1 MGLDRSPS
9 PDLPG
14 VPLAPPP
21 PGGGLGNTAKS
32 VSHFP
37 SATDAQERRATR
49 FKHQR
54 AAAKLL
60 PNSRTGLCMWAVASL
75 SYGVDVINNTQ
86 EGRARFSGLQTC
98 GSIWA
103 CPCCSGTVSEQRRRE
118 LNALLAWARK
128 QGLHPVMLTLTAR
141 HSVDHRLAEL
151 LDGMKNAKRR
161 LTTHRTFA
169 KLLRPQLVGYV
180 TATEVTGGGFN
191 GWHPHFH
198 QVMLV
203 RAGSQAEALDLVE
216 KLREP
221 WLASLRAEGLDGSG
235 AAFQVQGATA
245 AGNYVGKWGAAEE
258 LALSGKKSGRAGRSP
273 FQLLADYADQNDA
286 RAGAL
291 FAEFAG
297 VFKGRR
303 QLVWSPGL
311 KKLAGIDEVSDE
323 QAAEDAVRM
332 ANESKHDERVGHF
345 TPKGWS
351 VVRRHRAALLKFA
364 ELAGAAGVDAVV
376 QASKPP
382 SPPLPTGK
390 PGAGAC
396 VAVQAAQGPQ
406 ARGSGGSMHPS
417 GGAP

>member
-1 MGLDRSPS
+1 M
-9 PDLPG
+9 
-14 VPLAPPP
+14 
-21 PGGGLGNTAKS
+21 
-32 VSHFP
+32 
-37 SATDAQERRATR
+37 
-49 FKHQR
+49 
-54 AAAKLL
+54 
-60 PNSRTGLCMWAVASL
+60 
-75 SYGVDVINNTQ
+75 
-86 EGRARFSGLQTC
+86 
-98 GSIWA
+98 
-103 CPCCSGTVSEQRRRE
+103 SEQRRRE

-258 LALSGKKSGRAGRSP
+258 LALSGREVGPRGAQPFPVAGRLRRP
-273 FQLLADYADQNDA
+273 
-286 RAGAL
+286 
-291 FAEFAG
+291 E
-297 VFKGRR
+297 RR
-303 QLVWSPGL
+303 QGGSPVCG
-311 KKLAGIDEVSDE
+311 
-323 QAAEDAVRM
+323 VRW
-332 ANESKHDERVGHF
+332 RVQG
-345 TPKGWS
+345 
-351 VVRRHRAALLKFA
+351 
-364 ELAGAAGVDAVV
+364 
-376 QASKPP
+376 
-382 SPPLPTGK
+382 SPPTGVV
-390 PGAGAC
+390 AGEEA
-396 VAVQAAQGPQ
+396 
-406 ARGSGGSMHPS
+406 GGHR
-417 GGAP
+417 

>member
-54 AAAKLL
+54 GRRNCC
-60 PNSRTGLCMWAVASL
+60 PPRTGLCMWAVAS
-75 SYGVDVINNTQ
+75 SPMASMSSTTRRRG
-86 EGRARFSGLQTC
+86 APASGLQTC
-98 GSIWA
+98 GSVWA

-180 TATEVTGGGFN
+180 TATEVTGG
-191 GWHPHFH
+191 
-198 QVMLV
+198 
-203 RAGSQAEALDLVE
+203 
-216 KLREP
+216 
-221 WLASLRAEGLDGSG
+221 ASTGGIPT
-235 AAFQVQGATA
+235 FT
-245 AGNYVGKWGAAEE
+245 
-258 LALSGKKSGRAGRSP
+258 RSC
-273 FQLLADYADQNDA
+273 
-286 RAGAL
+286 
-291 FAEFAG
+291 
-297 VFKGRR
+297 
-303 QLVWSPGL
+303 W
-311 KKLAGIDEVSDE
+311 
-323 QAAEDAVRM
+323 
-332 ANESKHDERVGHF
+332 
-345 TPKGWS
+345 
-351 VVRRHRAALLKFA
+351 
-364 ELAGAAGVDAVV
+364 
-376 QASKPP
+376 
-382 SPPLPTGK
+382 
-390 PGAGAC
+390 
-396 VAVQAAQGPQ
+396 
-406 ARGSGGSMHPS
+406 
-417 GGAP
+417 

>member
-1 MGLDRSPS
+1 
-9 PDLPG
+9 
-14 VPLAPPP
+14 
-21 PGGGLGNTAKS
+21 
-32 VSHFP
+32 
-37 SATDAQERRATR
+37 
-49 FKHQR
+49 
-54 AAAKLL
+54 
-60 PNSRTGLCMWAVASL
+60 MWAVASL

-98 GSIWA
+98 GSVWA

-235 AAFQVQGATA
+235 PRSGAGRNRCGQLRWQMGRRRRACPVGQEVGPRGAQPFPVAGRLRRPERRQGGSPVCGVRWRVQG
-245 AGNYVGKWGAAEE
+245 
-258 LALSGKKSGRAGRSP
+258 
-273 FQLLADYADQNDA
+273 
-286 RAGAL
+286 
-291 FAEFAG
+291 
-297 VFKGRR
+297 
-303 QLVWSPGL
+303 
-311 KKLAGIDEVSDE
+311 
-323 QAAEDAVRM
+323 
-332 ANESKHDERVGHF
+332 
-345 TPKGWS
+345 
-351 VVRRHRAALLKFA
+351 
-364 ELAGAAGVDAVV
+364 
-376 QASKPP
+376 
-382 SPPLPTGK
+382 SPPTGVVARLEE
-390 PGAGAC
+390 AG
-396 VAVQAAQGPQ
+396 GH
-406 ARGSGGSMHPS
+406 RW
-417 GGAP
+417 